1 MADDSDSKSD
11 AKKSGDDG
19 WSGFLTELLKGFLIL
34 RDVFG
39 YAFPGAIFL
48 GVGILSNRIDPQK
61 LRDAYRSYPLP
72 AWSIAALVIVACYAV
87 GHILAAIAYLRWDW
101 PSAEEPPTSVTAAM
115 LDARL
120 RYPVLLVES
129 DRREILAMFRGST
142 GTGLV
147 LGVVLFYWLKWVP
160 YEWMFVLGGVALLIP
175 FHFSTMRHL
184 NVVKQATVD
193 AAKLSDAKAKENA
206 AAAAAPEASKGLVDA
221 LKAWLAPLFK

>member
-1 MADDSDSKSD
+1 MVWVPDGAAEGIFDTARRVRLCFPRSDLPRRRDPIQPHRSPEVEGCLSKLSAASVVHSGPCDRGLLRRRTYSRGHRLLALGLAFSGGASD
-11 AKKSGDDG
+11 K
-19 WSGFLTELLKGFLIL
+19 
-34 RDVFG
+34 R
-39 YAFPGAIFL
+39 
-48 GVGILSNRIDPQK
+48 
-61 LRDAYRSYPLP
+61 
-72 AWSIAALVIVACYAV
+72 
-87 GHILAAIAYLRWDW
+87 
-101 PSAEEPPTSVTAAM
+101 
-115 LDARL
+115 
-120 RYPVLLVES
+120 